1 MQYFGLN
8 IVEGVT
14 DRWVEIEMSW
24 VEIEMSWVEVGAQV
38 SNSVIK
44 NGNDFIK
51 KLRVSRRNTS
61 KS

>member
-24 VEIEMSWVEVGAQV
+24 VEVGAQV
-38 SNSVIK
+38 SNTVIK

-51 KLRVSRRNTS
+51 KLPVSRRNTS